1 VKEST
6 ICSTILS
13 PFYYP
18 ATYEPKSA
26 ILILRRAKRMPVAL
40 SSEDEKGQQKVEGIA
55 YVCKR
60 ITRAAP
66 KTHPKTPTE
75 ERATRWIARYDKQA
89 QTHQSI
95 TGLKLK

>member
-1 VKEST
+1 MQHNT
-6 ICSTILS
+6 LTFLLS
-13 PFYYP
+13 

-26 ILILRRAKRMPVAL
+26 ILIYIPALSQENAVAL

-66 KTHPKTPTE
+66 KTHPKRPTE
-75 ERATRWIARYDKQA
+75 ERTTRRIARYDKQA
-89 QTHQSI
+89 QTHKSI